1 MNSPLPSPA
10 LSDTVLPARTDF
22 LFNHLLLPVVALLAA
37 SAALMAGNIDQWF
50 ADQLYRLEGGRWV
63 LKEAWF
69 TSQLIHRD
77 GKWLSVLASLGL
89 IGALLRARFDARWHR
104 YRRPLLYLLL
114 AVALS
119 TGLVSALKSVTQ
131 MDCPWDLSRYGG
143 LRSFV
148 GLFETRPA
156 DMPSAAC
163 FPAGHA
169 SAGYAWVAL
178 YFFAL
183 VVRPAWRWRL
193 LTLALL
199 TGATFGFGQQLRGA
213 HFLSHDLW
221 SLGISWLVALS
232 LYLWMFRP
240 QPEPTASIPSST
252 SISGNLA

>member
-1 MNSPLPSPA
+1 MG
-10 LSDTVLPARTDF
+10 
-22 LFNHLLLPVVALLAA
+22 
-37 SAALMAGNIDQWF
+37 GNIDQWF
-50 ADQLYRLEGGRWV
+50 ADLLYRLEGGHWL
-63 LKEAWF
+63 LKEAWV
-69 TSQLIHRD
+69 TSQLIHRG

-89 IGALLRARFDARWHR
+89 IGLLLCACFNARGHR

-119 TGLVSALKSVTQ
+119 TGLVSLLKSVTQ

-156 DMPSAAC
+156 DMPAAAC
-163 FPAGHA
+163 FPGGHA

-183 VVRPAWRWRL
+183 AVRPAWRWRM

-221 SLGISWLVALS
+221 SLGISWLVAVS
-232 LYLWMFRP
+232 LYLWMLRP
-240 QPEPTASIPSST
+240 ERMHAAQAVSVPPSIST
-252 SISGNLA
+252 SGNLA